1 MTMPQTEGKKLL
13 FINRSFPPPDKSAT
27 GLRLLELVQYLSEQG
42 WDITV
47 LATQGRGGHPARL
60 SGKVKVERLSIGAQD
75 WPDRW
80 DGLAFLWSFFW
91 RAMRM
96 PKQDVIITLT
106 DPPFLACVG
115 ALLKFFKRTDKLV
128 HWCHDLYPDLWP
140 VQDRKI
146 PKWLLAILMRINRAA
161 MRAHDVVVAIGFDM
175 AEHLANSGIPP
186 EKIHVIY
193 NWPDVPDAVTDVR
206 TTSDAVLFANSGYFT
221 VMYSG
226 NFGQAHDF
234 SILIDTMK
242 LVQDH
247 EINGDGVGQPVHFIL
262 AGDGS
267 KLPEVREQIETLGLT
282 NVTFLKPQPTRR
294 LADLLQSG
302 EVHIATMK
310 ADAAGLLAP
319 SKVNSALGLGKP
331 CLFIGPAR
339 AHQAQLITEFQAGKV
354 VDVSDPN
361 AKFHMA
367 EAILS
372 YARDRVA
379 FNKAKQQ
386 AKDAAG
392 RIHFDSMAPRHH
404 QILLDLVSDKA
415 E

>member
-1 MTMPQTEGKKLL
+1 MPASDSGQKLL

-42 WDITV
+42 WNISV

-60 SGKVKVERLSIGAQD
+60 SGKVKVERLSIGKKD

-80 DGLAFLWSFFW
+80 DGLAFLCGFFW
-91 RAMRM
+91 RALRM

-115 ALLKFFKRTDKLV
+115 ALLKLCGRTDKLV

-140 VQDRKI
+140 VQERKI
-146 PKWLLAILMRINRAA
+146 PKWLMAILTKINRAA
-161 MRAHDVVVAIGFDM
+161 MRYHDVVVAIGFDM
-175 AEHLANSGIPP
+175 AEHLANTGIPP

-242 LVQDH
+242 LVQDN
-247 EINGDGVGQPVHFIL
+247 EINGDGMGQPVHFIL

-267 KLPEVREQIETLGLT
+267 KLPEVRDQIEKLGLT

-310 ADAAGLLAP
+310 AEAAGLLAP

-331 CLFIGPAR
+331 CLFIGPAG

-354 VDVSDPN
+354 IDVTDPN

-367 EAILS
+367 EAILG
-372 YARDRVA
+372 YARDRMV
-379 FNKAKQQ
+379 FNKAKQH

-392 RIHFDSMAPRHH
+392 RIHFDAMAPRYN
-404 QILLDLVSDKA
+404 QILLDLVKNKA